1 MLKHIFTIHVV
12 KRMLGALRLLVTQ
25 SVCNM
30 MHNYV
35 VDLEFRAYSAR
46 MILSNSSSSGSEL
59 FVVVTRIMLAKLNF

>member
-1 MLKHIFTIHVV
+1 
-12 KRMLGALRLLVTQ
+12 MLGALGLLVTQ

-35 VDLEFRAYSAR
+35 VDLEFRAYSAQ
-46 MILSNSSSSGSEL
+46 MIISSSSGSEL